1 VKSIDPGTMK
11 AYDTFIFFEK
21 YETFAR
27 ASGMTKSDQR
37 DIAIDLAC
45 QSLGRLIK
53 FWGFKEVIGKV
64 WTLLY
69 LSEGPLSA
77 PEISQRLSISSGAC
91 SMTLNELDRLGL
103 IERAMPGKGRKIL
116 YEPVT
121 NIWRIAT
128 TILSEREDK
137 ELGRSLRNIRRALLM
152 IEDLRDDGQLRRKLR
167 ELAGFILITRLGL
180 RLFTRTGVLNVQNLR
195 YSLGEG
201 KYSES
206 MKSDHDLQQLWEED
220 A

>member
-1 VKSIDPGTMK
+1 
-11 AYDTFIFFEK
+11 
-21 YETFAR
+21 
-27 ASGMTKSDQR
+27 MTKTDQR
-37 DIAIDLAC
+37 DVAVDLAC

-64 WTLLY
+64 WMLLY
-69 LSEGPLSA
+69 LSDVPLSA
-77 PEISQRLSISSGAC
+77 PEISGRLTISSGAC

-137 ELGRSLRNIRRALLM
+137 ELGRSLRNIRRALLL
-152 IEDLRDDGQLRRKLR
+152 IGDLPDQARLRGKLR
-167 ELAGFILITRLGL
+167 ELAGFILIARLGL
-180 RLFTRTGVLNVQNLR
+180 RVFTRTGILNVQNLR
-195 YSLGEG
+195 HSLGEG
-201 KYSES
+201 NYGDSISTSRE
-206 MKSDHDLQQLWEED
+206 LRELWEEE